1 MTYYEINNA
10 AMHLVMLLFFISLL
24 CVIGISMYNDYRYD
38 LRGKRKAIEDERNMW
53 LRDMR
58 NYYEGEVDDVLNE
71 MSTWPGYGW
80 LKQELRGQ

>member
-10 AMHLVMLLFFISLL
+10 AMHLVMLLFLLSLL

-38 LRGKRKAIEDERNMW
+38 LRGKRKAIEDERKLW
-53 LRDMR
+53 LRDMK

-80 LKQELRGQ
+80 LKRELE